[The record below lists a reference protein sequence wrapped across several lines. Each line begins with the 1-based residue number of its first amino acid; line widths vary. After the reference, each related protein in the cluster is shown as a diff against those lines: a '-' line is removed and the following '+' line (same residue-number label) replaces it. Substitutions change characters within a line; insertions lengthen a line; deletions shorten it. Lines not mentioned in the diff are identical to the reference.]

1 MTRRFAEA
9 ETGSVL
15 PGALFDAFTPDVRV
29 ATAVAPFLA
38 AMMARVYLGRSNLTR
53 WLITAGTMW
62 FTFNVL
68 MAPYS
73 AGMRQDLMDLQQM
86 FR

>member
-1 MTRRFAEA
+1 MLI
-9 ETGSVL
+9 GSL
-15 PGALFDAFTPDVRV
+15 LDAITPDARV
-29 ATAVAPFLA
+29 ATAVAPFVVAMLA
-38 AMMARVYLGRSNLTR
+38 RAYLGTSNLTR
-53 WLITAGTMW
+53 WMVTLSTMW

-73 AGMRQDLMDLQQM
+73 AGMRQDLMDVQQM